1 MLKYGK
7 PIDKKPQT
15 LVSTLLSVLQM
26 AVMIVGLIGLAV
38 HLFKEKGWLS
48 RWLGNLMQA
57 ETSQIVVAIP
67 LLLLAGYL
75 LNLWLHSADDDNK
88 NNRMGDYMMYLMM
101 MIGAFFIFNLVTT
114 GSF

>member
-15 LVSTLLSVLQM
+15 LIATMLSGLQI
-26 AVMIVGLIGLAV
+26 AVMIVGLIGLSV
-38 HLFKEKGWLS
+38 HLFKDKGWLNH
-48 RWLGNLMQA
+48 WLGSLMKA
-57 ETSQIVVAIP
+57 GISQIIVTIS

-75 LNLWLHSADDDNK
+75 LNHWLHSADDDSK
-88 NNRMGDYMMYLMM
+88 NNRVGDYLMYLMM
-101 MIGAFFIFNLVTT
+101 MVGAFFIFNLVTT